1 MITPGSKGWINK
13 YFDSVEKGEIVLTT
27 DRPEGERK
35 LNFMHSIF
43 AKTGIVYGF
52 ALEFIFAKNIDSSDW
67 TAEEKLKFL
76 LFEAHLFTFQQIKKD
91 EKFDRLNFLE
101 NLCSFYEGHSVSS
114 ISKLFKLFGKISE
127 EEKLENTL
135 AKRVDIKLNLLENK
149 WWVNSLSNAF
159 CFLDLILFDDFVH
172 KERAEALESY
182 DRFATNAMLA
192 VILSAHSDGIIEGQ
206 ERSIFNVFLASA
218 NLEDEKRDEL
228 KEKFEKGAT
237 MEDFSYFVKS
247 HWLLKRF
254 LLDISILTAISNDV
268 LLDDELDFLIE
279 LCNYLDIPSE
289 ELEENIVLTESF
301 LLNSENKIEFIK
313 DSTSYKKAYSSLSKR
328 WTKIIYRNKEKL
340 SVELKQSKELL
351 FLVKKST
358 SKELTKEEKEMV
370 KTQFKDIAKSVPALA
385 IFLLP
390 GGALLLPM
398 VLKIVPDL
406 VPSAFRENEVDE
418 ETG

>member
-1 MITPGSKGWINK
+1 
-13 YFDSVEKGEIVLTT
+13 
-27 DRPEGERK
+27 
-35 LNFMHSIF
+35 
-43 AKTGIVYGF
+43 
-52 ALEFIFAKNIDSSDW
+52 
-67 TAEEKLKFL
+67 
-76 LFEAHLFTFQQIKKD
+76 
-91 EKFDRLNFLE
+91 
-101 NLCSFYEGHSVSS
+101 
-114 ISKLFKLFGKISE
+114 
-127 EEKLENTL
+127 
-135 AKRVDIKLNLLENK
+135 
-149 WWVNSLSNAF
+149 
-159 CFLDLILFDDFVH
+159 
-172 KERAEALESY
+172 
-182 DRFATNAMLA
+182 
-192 VILSAHSDGIIEGQ
+192 
-206 ERSIFNVFLASA
+206 
-218 NLEDEKRDEL
+218 
-228 KEKFEKGAT
+228 